1 MKKLVA
7 ALSAFAFAGS
17 ALAFMPQAGIWSISP
32 ERNGQPG
39 RGFNLDVQNSTLVMQ
54 MYGYEK
60 SGAPT
65 FYLSAGQI
73 SNNAY
78 TGQLFQYAG
87 GRYMGGPAQSAYE
100 TGSAG
105 TVKMR
110 FVSGIK
116 GYITFP
122 GEEEKEI
129 VRYTFAYSTDA
140 ASLKGIWMFNGLN
153 SLTPTSD
160 FVILETNIGPT
171 SGGSGLVM
179 SVDGKFGCEQQVSG
193 NLAGT
198 VMCMH
203 FNSSGKV
210 DRGYQ
215 FTYSVNDGEGLLI
228 NGAGGVVSAAIA
240 RRLANT
246 QAVGTGITLKSS
258 SAQENAPPT
267 LEDADALKSAFEDF
281 ALRSTGM

>member
-1 MKKLVA
+1 MKKFVV
-7 ALSAFAFAGS
+7 ALSAFVFAGS

-65 FYLSAGQI
+65 FYLSAGAI
-73 SNNAY
+73 ADNSY

-122 GEEEKEI
+122 GEDEKEI
-129 VRYTFAYSTDA
+129 VRYTFAYEETPQSLLGTWGLMS
-140 ASLKGIWMFNGLN
+140 ASVTTGAISAMFGNM
-153 SLTPTSD
+153 TS
-160 FVILETNIGPT
+160 
-171 SGGSGLVM
+171 
-179 SVDGKFGCEQQVSG
+179 C
-193 NLAGT
+193 
-198 VMCMH
+198 
-203 FNSSGKV
+203 
-210 DRGYQ
+210 
-215 FTYSVNDGEGLLI
+215 
-228 NGAGGVVSAAIA
+228 
-240 RRLANT
+240 
-246 QAVGTGITLKSS
+246 
-258 SAQENAPPT
+258 
-267 LEDADALKSAFEDF
+267 
-281 ALRSTGM
+281 LRSDSLFC